1 MPEELKREEEPS
13 EDRVEEPLSGES
25 EEGAT
30 PPEETPLETETSEE
44 GSSPEFEPE
53 MAEAAV
59 EEASEEESPEKLI
72 QALEAE
78 PEGEQASPSGEKKAF
93 FPKILLGLGILIC
106 LLGITGGVYVLWTII
121 NSSRSAVSTAEVSQP
136 PTKTV
141 TPSSPAREPLG
152 AMPLEVRPE
161 HSLVL
166 KHFLIPL
173 QSEGGAPVFI
183 KASVVL
189 YFKSQREVLKAK
201 KLENPLR
208 GMIFETFKNIPF
220 YYWRSPEGVNK
231 IKTAL
236 LKSLRERAPE
246 GLKPSDVDV
255 TGYILK

>member
-1 MPEELKREEEPS
+1 MAEELKK
-13 EDRVEEPLSGES
+13 
-25 EEGAT
+25 EEGL
-30 PPEETPLETETSEE
+30 PEEREVKT
-44 GSSPEFEPE
+44 
-53 MAEAAV
+53 V
-59 EEASEEESPEKLI
+59 EEAPLPEDVDVSPAGGIPSESGSEGVPEGEGGVREEESPEKLMR
-72 QALEAE
+72 ALEAE
-78 PEGEQASPSGEKKAF
+78 AGEEETPSPDKS
-93 FPKILLGLGILIC
+93 PLWLRVLPGLGILLCI
-106 LLGITGGVYVLWTII
+106 LGILVGLYLLWTLFHTQRT
-121 NSSRSAVSTAEVSQP
+121 SDTMLQKP
-136 PTKTV
+136 PALPKK
-141 TPSSPAREPLG
+141 PEASSPSREPLG

-189 YFKSQREVLKAK
+189 YFTSQKEVLKAK

-220 YYWRSPEGVNK
+220 YYWRSSEGINK
-231 IKTAL
+231 IKAAL

-246 GLKPSDVDV
+246 GLRPSDVDV